1 MTFEMTHIIKSK
13 QAYRAQLATCPIA
26 EKAADVGGIV
36 QAGPRN
42 RSQSEEI
49 NRQCTGRNLFSLR
62 FRKLRARYRRG
73 AR

>member
-26 EKAADVGGIV
+26 EKL
-36 QAGPRN
+36 RML
-42 RSQSEEI
+42 EEI
-49 NRQCTGRNLFSLR
+49 NRQSTGRNLFSLR